1 MPVVAEETVRL
12 SWRRA
17 LTARAAVGIA
27 RLLILLPPRRL
38 RLVLTALRRG
48 SRPATAEQAL
58 RARQAVVSVSARC
71 AGQGCLQRSVAAV
84 LLTRLSGQ
92 WPDWC
97 TGIRTAP
104 FRAHAWLEVA
114 GEPVGEPADTALFHA
129 TMTVRHDAG
138 TRR

>member
-12 SWRRA
+12 SWYRA
-17 LTARAAVGIA
+17 LAARAAVGVA

-38 RLVLTALRRG
+38 RLVLTALSRG
-48 SRPATAEQAL
+48 SRPATAAQAL

-84 LLTRLSGQ
+84 LLARLSGR

-114 GEPVGEPADTALFHA
+114 GDPVGEPPDTALYRA

-138 TRR
+138 PRR